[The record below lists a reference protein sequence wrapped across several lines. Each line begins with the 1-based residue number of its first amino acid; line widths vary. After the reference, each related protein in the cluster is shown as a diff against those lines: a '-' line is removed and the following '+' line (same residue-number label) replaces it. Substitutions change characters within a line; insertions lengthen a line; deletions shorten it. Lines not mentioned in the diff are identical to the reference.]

1 MKALVLTSL
10 ILLLCLC
17 SSIPAFAVDPVADC
31 RKAHADNPTAHIA
44 CLEAALN
51 AAGSAT
57 PQPTTPVAPQAAESS
72 SVFGSEQ
79 VQQQKRA
86 SGETDEEQVTVRIV
100 ALRYNSGGLGVF
112 KFDNGQ
118 IWRET
123 EEVREHQR
131 LDPGQSYQATIERG
145 TLGGYRMFVEGSRR
159 MLKIERLK

>member
-1 MKALVLTSL
+1 MKPLANSALLT
-10 ILLLCLC
+10 LLAITT
-17 SSIPAFAVDPVADC
+17 SVWANDPVTEC
-31 RKAHADNPTAHIA
+31 RKAHASDPPAHIA

-51 AAGSAT
+51 ARSAP
-57 PQPTTPVAPQAAESS
+57 PQDTTTPVAPPAAESS

-86 SGETDEEQVTVRIV
+86 SGESEEEQVTVRIV

-112 KFDNGQ
+112 KLDNGQ

-131 LDPGQSYQATIERG
+131 LDPGQSYEATIERG